1 MARRIILKEDSLIYG
16 TASNPPVGYNFLGYY
31 GNTFSQLDSNGIVT
45 SISGSFSGG
54 GSVLNSQMNW
64 SNSANSFESLQITGV
79 TGIGAM
85 IGATGGFYFTPQST
99 GDVWLSYQM
108 TTQPTND
115 AIYELRYG
123 TGSAPVDGSGPVG
136 TAVSEKLVNSTGYMF
151 QDLSYIIS
159 GLTPFTQYWFA
170 VYVKPVNSLLTINVF
185 YEYMNASAIELA
197 GVVGASG
204 SNGTSG
210 TSGVSG
216 ITNVDNGLEIVS
228 GSVYLGGTFSQD
240 TNIHAQQNSF
250 SITNLNRLT
259 FTASGYI
266 KEEVV
271 NGDFI
276 STAYNQ
282 GNQYEVLSGFPGSTL
297 SNIFVSKDYVSFNAF
312 DGIFDANLTI
322 STFDLPSA
330 DYSND
335 NRMVITD
342 STGKGLVYFDDY
354 SSKFSTYSLV
364 SKKYVDDVISNKTL
378 NDVLVSGNTGSVPIL
393 LASGTHNF
401 PAYSFENDT
410 NTGMY
415 NNKPNEV
422 TIVAGGATAV
432 IFDEWGI
439 TLGPTASTGVNHIR
453 FNRTNTGFYNGFGG
467 EIEIKSNGIRS
478 LWLSNRKSI
487 FNHDAPFSSPALNF
501 NGDLDTGWFF
511 AGNGQW
517 GFSSNGSTT
526 SVLNPFGIR
535 LPQFTTGLLATDVNG
550 QIVATSSLDATNG
563 LSLNLS
569 GTPSIGLGGTLSQN
583 TIIYGQSYDL
593 TINNLNS
600 FNLTGSVV
608 DINLDNGLFL
618 LDTNSGNIEIYSGD
632 ITLVTNNSL
641 NLFSTIDLS
650 MATGTASVTT
660 ANQKGLVYTDDYSAT
675 FINNSL
681 ITKGYVDNL
690 VSTIGSGTNGTSGTT
705 GTSGTSGSSGT
716 AGTSGLQGPPGETLT
731 PLGVESSYSSLTQSK
746 GTSYS
751 VVPPNNL
758 DTYIVQDTANLWIF
772 STYSSASNSEGWV
785 DMGAIQGP
793 SGLNGASGTNG
804 TSGSSGSPGASGSSG
819 TNGTSGIL
827 SLTGTT
833 DNGIITL
840 NGSSPNGTV
849 ESNLTFDG
857 TTLNISGKIIASAST
872 SDDLFRITQN
882 GTGNA
887 FVVEDSTNPDTTP
900 FLIDSGGWVSVGST
914 TSITTTGGVQPKL
927 QITDGLSG
935 VTNSMPITTTPL
947 VIQSDST
954 TSVALF
960 SQDANISQIYFGT
973 PADSFGAFLRWDYT
987 NRNLILSSSN
997 ATGSIVFQTANAVEA
1012 ARINQSGNFSIGT
1025 ASNFAKLHVNNTG
1038 ASYSFLVDDS
1048 SYPDSSPFVIDANGS
1063 VGIGTMSSTSKVI
1076 IVGTSSVLNVIG
1088 SVTNSTVFE
1097 VNGVS
1102 GQLFSINDGLT
1113 GSLFSVNDISG
1124 LPILEVFSDNTTL
1137 IGDYMAPSLYTTKKT
1152 TVGTSSTNIYSFA
1165 TASYDGAF
1173 VDYTI
1178 KNGPNSRSGNLMA
1191 TWNGSSIQYTES
1203 STLDVGT
1210 TSGFTFSFAISGTYG
1225 VLRGQASTTGWT
1237 VKTIIRSI

>member
-45 SISGSFSGG
+45 FSGIG
-54 GSVLNSQMNW
+54 GSGTSGLNGTSGVNGTSGTSPVLNSQMNW

-210 TSGVSG
+210 INGTSGVSG
-216 ITNVDNGLEIVS
+216 TNGTSGTSGIDGTSGINGTSGVS
-228 GSVYLGGTFSQD
+228 GTNGTSGVDGTPGISPNQ
-240 TNIHAQQNSF
+240 
-250 SITNLNRLT
+250 NLNETLILGN
-259 FTASGYI
+259 TASSQI
-266 KEEVV
+266 LL
-271 NGDFI
+271 
-276 STAYNQ
+276 SQ
-282 GNQYEVLSGFPGSTL
+282 GTHTQPSYS
-297 SNIFVSKDYVSFNAF
+297 F
-312 DGIFDANLTI
+312 DG
-322 STFDLPSA
+322 
-330 DYSND
+330 
-335 NRMVITD
+335 D
-342 STGKGLVYFDDY
+342 S
-354 SSKFSTYSLV
+354 
-364 SKKYVDDVISNKTL
+364 
-378 NDVLVSGNTGSVPIL
+378 NTGL
-393 LASGTHNF
+393 
-401 PAYSFENDT
+401 
-410 NTGMY
+410 Y
-415 NNKPNEV
+415 NNKQNELSIV
-422 TIVAGGATAV
+422 TGGATAV

-501 NGDLDTGWFF
+501 NADLDTGWFF

-517 GFSSNGSTT
+517 GFSSNGATT
-526 SVLNPFGIR
+526 SILNSNGIR

-593 TINNLNS
+593 TITNLNS
-600 FNLTGSVV
+600 FNLTG
-608 DINLDNGLFL
+608 L
-618 LDTNSGNIEIYSGD
+618 
-632 ITLVTNNSL
+632 
-641 NLFSTIDLS
+641 
-650 MATGTASVTT
+650 
-660 ANQKGLVYTDDYSAT
+660 
-675 FINNSL
+675 
-681 ITKGYVDNL
+681 
-690 VSTIGSGTNGTSGTT
+690 
-705 GTSGTSGSSGT
+705 
-716 AGTSGLQGPPGETLT
+716 
-731 PLGVESSYSSLTQSK
+731 
-746 GTSYS
+746 
-751 VVPPNNL
+751 
-758 DTYIVQDTANLWIF
+758 
-772 STYSSASNSEGWV
+772 
-785 DMGAIQGP
+785 
-793 SGLNGASGTNG
+793 
-804 TSGSSGSPGASGSSG
+804 
-819 TNGTSGIL
+819 
-827 SLTGTT
+827 
-833 DNGIITL
+833 
-840 NGSSPNGTV
+840 
-849 ESNLTFDG
+849 
-857 TTLNISGKIIASAST
+857 
-872 SDDLFRITQN
+872 
-882 GTGNA
+882 
-887 FVVEDSTNPDTTP
+887 
-900 FLIDSGGWVSVGST
+900 
-914 TSITTTGGVQPKL
+914 
-927 QITDGLSG
+927 
-935 VTNSMPITTTPL
+935 
-947 VIQSDST
+947 
-954 TSVALF
+954 
-960 SQDANISQIYFGT
+960 
-973 PADSFGAFLRWDYT
+973 
-987 NRNLILSSSN
+987 
-997 ATGSIVFQTANAVEA
+997 TGSI
-1012 ARINQSGNFSIGT
+1012 
-1025 ASNFAKLHVNNTG
+1025 
-1038 ASYSFLVDDS
+1038 
-1048 SYPDSSPFVIDANGS
+1048 
-1063 VGIGTMSSTSKVI
+1063 
-1076 IVGTSSVLNVIG
+1076 
-1088 SVTNSTVFE
+1088 
-1097 VNGVS
+1097 
-1102 GQLFSINDGLT
+1102 
-1113 GSLFSVNDISG
+1113 FSVNDISG

-1178 KNGPNSRSGNLMA
+1178 VNGPNSRSGNLIA